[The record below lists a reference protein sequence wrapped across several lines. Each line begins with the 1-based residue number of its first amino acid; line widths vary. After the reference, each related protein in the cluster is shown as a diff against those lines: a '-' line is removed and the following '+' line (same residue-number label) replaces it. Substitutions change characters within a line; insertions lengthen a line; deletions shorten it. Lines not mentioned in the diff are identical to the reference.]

1 MHGKLQCM
9 RLLLV
14 LYAHTH
20 ARNFQLVVVRDCGVW
35 PCYEGSPHE
44 TARVAAQVPCGNSF
58 CREQQW
64 GAFDSETVAAAAQVP
79 CGNSFHQELQWVA
92 TPAGEGRARL
102 VVSARVVFLRPL
114 FGMRGL
120 IESSSLEVRNSR
132 FLMQWPVGFHIDGAS
147 RKHSRSEIKAL
158 CYAAASLSGRLR

>member
-1 MHGKLQCM
+1 MVSCSACACCLFFM
-9 RLLLV
+9 RIYMRVKFSSLYLETVECGPVHEGSSHLRPCELLLV
-14 LYAHTH
+14 P
-20 ARNFQLVVVRDCGVW
+20 F
-35 PCYEGSPHE
+35 S
-44 TARVAAQVPCGNSF
+44 NSF

-64 GAFDSETVAAAAQVP
+64 GVFDSETMAAAAQVP

-120 IESSSLEVRNSR
+120 IESSSLEARNSR
-132 FLMQWPVGFHIDGAS
+132 LPVQ
-147 RKHSRSEIKAL
+147 
-158 CYAAASLSGRLR
+158 

>member
-1 MHGKLQCM
+1 M
-9 RLLLV
+9 
-14 LYAHTH
+14 
-20 ARNFQLVVVRDCGVW
+20 
-35 PCYEGSPHE
+35 
-44 TARVAAQVPCGNSF
+44 RVAAQVPCGNSS
-58 CREQQW
+58 CREQHG

-120 IESSSLEVRNSR
+120 IESSSLEVRNPR
-132 FLMQWPVGFHIDGAS
+132 FLMQGSVGFALMVTVQKPFRFVI
-147 RKHSRSEIKAL
+147 RAL
-158 CYAAASLSGRLR
+158 CYSVASLFGRLP